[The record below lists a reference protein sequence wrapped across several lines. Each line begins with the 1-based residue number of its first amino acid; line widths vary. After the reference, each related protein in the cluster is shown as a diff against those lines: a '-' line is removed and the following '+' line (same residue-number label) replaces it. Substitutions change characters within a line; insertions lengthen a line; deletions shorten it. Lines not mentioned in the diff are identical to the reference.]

1 MYCEMIW
8 VELWGD
14 IFNLDKFVM
23 VLGGWI
29 LVVWI
34 NGGKD
39 EFLFVS
45 DNWVNEK
52 MFNDEILLDI
62 I

>member
-1 MYCEMIW
+1 MIC
-8 VELWGD
+8 VELKGD
-14 IFNLDKFVM
+14 IFNLDKLVI

-39 EFLFVS
+39 EFFFVS
-45 DNWVNEK
+45 DNWVNIK
-52 MFNDEILLDI
+52 MFNVESLFDMI
-62 I
+62 